1 MKQLT
6 KQFALSASALA
17 AALMIT
23 ACGGGAS
30 TDDTTA
36 PTVTITDS
44 VADTTATGN
53 VTFTFTFSES
63 VGSSF
68 IVDDITVTGGDKS
81 TFTMADTGLS
91 ATLVVVPTAN
101 ATGTISVA
109 VAADKFKDAANV
121 VNTASATATQAYNTV
136 TEGTALNFETGGKGA
151 AFTWKT
157 FENATNPA
165 VEIVANP
172 NTTGINSST
181 KVAKFTTLATGAPY
195 AGFESKHGTDFGTV
209 KLSAANALVKI
220 MVYKTVIS
228 DVGIKF
234 ANAEGGSTGEIKV
247 PNTKINEWEELTFDF
262 SGVIGG
268 VNDAIDQIIFMP
280 DFKARSADNI
290 IYIDN
295 ITFSAKSSVVA
306 AAPATAAPT
315 PTKASADVI
324 SLFSN
329 AYSNVA
335 VDTWRTSWS
344 AATLTDVQIAGNDT
358 KKYAGLDFVGIEAM
372 GAKAI
377 NASAMTH
384 VNFDVWTSDATTF
397 RLKLVDIGAAQT
409 EGEVAITPTLG
420 AWKTVKLPLSD
431 YASLAGKANISQL
444 IFSAVPIGG
453 ATVFVDNLYFSKEEI
468 VAAAAPTTA
477 APTPTKA
484 SADVIS
490 LFSNAYTNVAVDTWR
505 TSWSAAALT
514 DVQIAGNDT
523 KKYSALDFV
532 GIEAMGAKAINASAM
547 THVNFDVW
555 TSDAT
560 TFRLKLVDFG
570 AAQTEGEVAI
580 TPTLGAW
587 KTVKLPLSDYAGLAG
602 KANISQIIFSASP
615 VGSASVFID
624 NIYFSK

>member
-17 AALMIT
+17 AALLIT

-63 VGSSF
+63 VGASF
-68 IVDDITVTGGDKS
+68 TVDDITVTGGVKS

-91 ATLVVVPTAN
+91 ATLLVVPTAN
-101 ATGTISVA
+101 TTGTISVA

-121 VNTASATATQAYNTV
+121 VNTLSATATQAYNTV

-157 FENATNPA
+157 FENDTNPA

-195 AGFESKHGTDFGTV
+195 AGFESKHGTDLGTV

-234 ANAEGGSTGEIKV
+234 ANATDGSTGEIKV
-247 PNTKINEWEELTFDF
+247 PNTKVNEWEELTFDF
-262 SGVIGG
+262 SAVIGG

-295 ITFSAKSSVVA
+295 ITFSAKPVA
-306 AAPATAAPT
+306 ATFPVSFDEATPPKFAGFNGAEDTSIKPGPT
-315 PTKASADVI
+315 GGTGDALKI
-324 SLFSN
+324 IRN
-329 AYSNVA
+329 TG
-335 VDTWRTSWS
+335 DTWAGAKLTEMSVGITTTNNTVS
-344 AATLTDVQIAGNDT
+344 AKVYSPTAGIPFELKLEGSKSDTGEIAANEAVVVGWQTLTWTVPSGKIGPVRDVVVFLPNNRTVGAGEIYYIDDI
-358 KKYAGLDFVGIEAM
+358 KIVAGAVAPVVVSTLPVTFDGVGVTYKFTGFGGTSAELAADPA
-372 GAKAI
+372 GGANKVAKAI
-377 NASAMTH
+377 KSATAESWAGVTFSTGASDSIATVPFTSTAKSMTLR
-384 VNFDVWTSDATTF
+384 VYSPASGIPVL
-397 RLKLVDIGAAQT
+397 LKLEDASNKDKNT
-409 EGEVAITPTLG
+409 EVQ
-420 AWKTVKLPLSD
+420 V
-431 YASLAGKANISQL
+431 N
-444 IFSAVPIGG
+444 
-453 ATVFVDNLYFSKEEI
+453 
-468 VAAAAPTTA
+468 TTA
-477 APTPTKA
+477 ANAWQTLTFTFA
-484 SADVIS
+484 GADV
-490 LFSNAYTNVAVDTWR
+490 
-505 TSWSAAALT
+505 
-514 DVQIAGNDT
+514 
-523 KKYSALDFV
+523 
-532 GIEAMGAKAINASAM
+532 
-547 THVNFDVW
+547 
-555 TSDAT
+555 T
-560 TFRLKLVDFG
+560 TTYNK
-570 AAQTEGEVAI
+570 
-580 TPTLGAW
+580 
-587 KTVKLPLSDYAGLAG
+587 
-602 KANISQIIFSASP
+602 
-615 VGSASVFID
+615 ASVFY
-624 NIYFSK
+624 NFGTTGATGGGGTFYFDDLTFVAP